1 MKTGINR
8 LHWGDF
14 LISAPAAVITGYKKW
29 IDVPTTTSS
38 IIIISVNV
46 TIIFVSVFLLHVG
59 FYGRL
64 IALYKRNLS
73 RVQYLSHCLGGTDL
87 RSWWH
92 LRNFVLGEDLTLDY
106 DIGGLGVSATFF
118 IVLSSFVVALIQ
130 IFKEGLHAI
139 LSPPGSYCAYA
150 SVYLTICLIRIF
162 GLATKTFQEQQS
174 HIPNLKT
181 RMQEVSTAW
190 TCYSPSA

>member
-1 MKTGINR
+1 MWWVG
-8 LHWGDF
+8 
-14 LISAPAAVITGYKKW
+14 VGYKKW
-29 IDVPTTTSS
+29 IEVPTTWSS
-38 IIIISVNV
+38 VIIIGVNV
-46 TIIFVSVFLLHVG
+46 TIIFISVFLLHVG

-73 RVQYLSHCLGGTDL
+73 RVKYLSHCLGGTDI

-92 LRNFVLGEDLTLDY
+92 LRNFVLGEDLSLDY

-130 IFKEGLHAI
+130 IFKEGLDAI

-150 SVYLTICLIRIF
+150 SVYLTVCLIRIF

-174 HIPNLKT
+174 HIPGLHM
-181 RMQEVSTAW
+181 RMQEVRTEHGQPAVVVM
-190 TCYSPSA
+190 AVVG